1 MDTLSVADGAT
12 TVVAGPASIVN
23 RKELSRER
31 SDDFPAK
38 PYSSITNGVSK
49 ARTVGHDFSRAEF
62 AIEDRPF
69 FVPIGKDGVT
79 AALQRLDK
87 QLQQHPV
94 SWIGR
99 EVPPGNLGLINHGG
113 LPKILTRPGRY
124 PGFPLRNWW
133 AREWSGTQGRK
144 YRLTDLIIGFD
155 YSPLLVSDTA
165 IEFKGLTVVQVSQNQ
180 VSLGPSRNSTL
191 NRIFVI
197 KNSGFVSYAVE
208 GTYNVLA
215 IVDQTHL
222 QTVVKDHVTDATL
235 GWTHE
240 VKMRSRIGTGRD
252 QEYVVALFLN
262 IPANNCAILQRG
274 DDLELLPAGQHYI
287 TEPNVTLRG
296 LYTLGEN
303 QLEMPTKDIFTRDQV
318 PVGLRIY
325 LKWVELTTHGYS
337 TPYDALRDKTQSILT
352 QIVAHLD
359 YSSMVKQRS
368 LGPDNLDDGTDPSSA
383 FLDALRTRAMDEMHE
398 AALEYGIVLKDLG
411 GFLNFF
417 VIETLTESSTAVIDR
432 QFKGEIASTM
442 DKLTTRALQAQVEAA
457 NVDRENSNK
466 VKQEEGALS
475 VARIKAQ
482 ARNTQA
488 DSEAYSVIAAAK
500 AQAERTKIEALAQG
514 EAIRLTAEAEA
525 EAIRIKAA
533 ADADVVDQFAREMEM
548 RRVEVSRIKAFGHK
562 TIFVPSEG
570 PGNQMGGA
578 MAMGMAAAMG
588 SDGRK

>member
-1 MDTLSVADGAT
+1 MDTLSFTDGA
-12 TVVAGPASIVN
+12 TVVAGPASTAN
-23 RKELSRER
+23 RRELLKEPKTVVGHEFSRE
-31 SDDFPAK
+31 D
-38 PYSSITNGVSK
+38 
-49 ARTVGHDFSRAEF
+49 F

-69 FVPIGKDGVT
+69 FVPIDKAGVT
-79 AALQRLDK
+79 AALQKLDR
-87 QLQQHPV
+87 QLQQTGRNSLLSKKHPI

-113 LPKILTRPGRY
+113 LPKLLTRPGRY

-133 AREWSGTQGRK
+133 AREWCGTQG
-144 YRLTDLIIGFD
+144 L
-155 YSPLLVSDTA
+155 SDTA
-165 IEFKGLTVVQVSQNQ
+165 IEFQGLTVVQVSQNQ
-180 VSLGPSRNSTL
+180 AAVVSDPQ
-191 NRIFVI
+191 NRIFVV
-197 KNSGFVSYAVE
+197 KNSGFVAYAVE
-208 GTYNVLA
+208 GAYNVHA

-222 QTVVKDHVTDATL
+222 QTPIKDHVTGSTL

-240 VKMRSRIGTGRD
+240 VKMRSRIGSGKD

-287 TEPNVTLRG
+287 TNPNVTLRG

-325 LKWVELTTHGYS
+325 LKWQLVEPLKLTTHGYI

-368 LGPDNLDDGTDPSSA
+368 FGPNNFDDGTDPSSA

-398 AALEYGIVLKDLG
+398 AALEYGIVLKDL
-411 GFLNFF
+411 
-417 VIETLTESSTAVIDR
+417 AVIDR

-466 VKQEEGALS
+466 VKQEQGTLA
-475 VARIKAQ
+475 VAHIKAQ
-482 ARNTQA
+482 TRNTQA
-488 DSEAYSVIAAAK
+488 DSEAYSIIAAAK
-500 AQAERTKIEALAQG
+500 AQAERTKIEALAQA

-525 EAIRIKAA
+525 EAVRIKAA
-533 ADADVVDQFAREMEM
+533 ADADVVDQFAREMGM
-548 RRVEVSRIKAFGHK
+548 RRVEVSRVQAFGNR
-562 TIFVPSEG
+562 TVFVPSDG
-570 PGNQMGGA
+570 SGNQMGTT

-588 SDGRK
+588 SDARN

>member
-1 MDTLSVADGAT
+1 M
-12 TVVAGPASIVN
+12 
-23 RKELSRER
+23 E
-31 SDDFPAK
+31 
-38 PYSSITNGVSK
+38 
-49 ARTVGHDFSRAEF
+49 
-62 AIEDRPF
+62 PF

-79 AALQRLDK
+79 TALQKLDR
-87 QLQQHPV
+87 QLQQTGRTSLLSKKHPV
-94 SWIGR
+94 SWTGR

-133 AREWSGTQGRK
+133 AREWCGTQG
-144 YRLTDLIIGFD
+144 L
-155 YSPLLVSDTA
+155 SDTA

-180 VSLGPSRNSTL
+180 AAVVSDPQ

-197 KNSGFVSYAVE
+197 KNSGFVAYAIE

-222 QTVVKDHVTDATL
+222 QTAISDHVTGSTL

-240 VKMRSRIGTGRD
+240 VKMRSRVGTGRD

-287 TEPNVTLRG
+287 TNPNVTLRG

-325 LKWVELTTHGYS
+325 LKWQLIEPLKLTTHGYS

-368 LGPDNLDDGTDPSSA
+368 LGPDNFDDGTDPSSA

-398 AALEYGIVLKDLG
+398 AALEYGIVLKDL
-411 GFLNFF
+411 
-417 VIETLTESSTAVIDR
+417 AVIDR

-466 VKQEEGALS
+466 VKQEEGALA
-475 VARIKAQ
+475 VARIKVQ

-500 AQAERTKIEALAQG
+500 AQAERTKIEALAQA

-533 ADADVVDQFAREMEM
+533 ADGAVVDQFAREMGM
-548 RRVEVSRIKAFGHK
+548 RRVEVSRIQAFGDR
-562 TIFVPSEG
+562 TVFVPSDG
-570 PGNQMGGA
+570 PGNQMGTA

-588 SDGRK
+588 SDARK